1 MRRKRRKSAHRR
13 LLAAAVL
20 LLPAAVWAALGPRYG
35 GSVRIGA
42 LDLPEGAEA
51 AFRRGLGSRLLLGL
65 RHETLVRLDSQGQA
79 KAAIAAHWVP
89 GAGGRAWVIEIDG
102 RATFQDGQPVTA
114 DDAVRSLR
122 RFLRS
127 DSPAGARLAALL
139 DGGPQFRER
148 STESLPGLASDAQGT
163 LALRLTTATQDL
175 PAELAAPAAAVTA
188 SNGAACGPFIL
199 VHAVRDERAA
209 LVAFARHVGGRPFL
223 DEVELLRFPDH
234 EALQLALA
242 KGSLDVAIGE
252 PGPYARRARLLLVLD
267 ATRPPFRDVAAR
279 RRVSASID
287 RRVLA
292 ERFLKE
298 GRPLCRLWWVN
309 EPPSACAAVLEA
321 PAASPPGA
329 GGGPLTLAVDKEV
342 PVSASRRVVAHLMA
356 LGFQV
361 EVRVLGSTAASTA
374 HNVDA
379 RLLLWVPEIDFPAAA
394 MSEAAALPGV
404 PGPVREIV
412 REAATP
418 GGDVG
423 AAEAALLESATVIP
437 LAATT
442 LFAPRDGSVEGLRAG
457 PIGRPL
463 LEDAWLPL

>member
-1 MRRKRRKSAHRR
+1 MRRERGKSGVLR
-13 LLAAAVL
+13 LLVAAAL
-20 LLPAAVWAALGPRYG
+20 LAPVAVWAALGPRYG

-51 AFRRGLGSRLLLGL
+51 AFPRGLGSRLLLGL
-65 RHETLVRLDSQGQA
+65 RHETLVRLDSQGQPQPA
-79 KAAIAAHWVP
+79 VAAHWVP
-89 GAGGRAWVIEIDG
+89 EAGGRTWVIEIDG
-102 RATFQDGQPVTA
+102 RATFHDGQSVTA
-114 DDAVRSLR
+114 GDAVRSLR

-148 STESLPGLASDAQGT
+148 STELLPGLASDAPGT
-163 LALRLTTATQDL
+163 LALRLTTATREL

-223 DEVELLRFPDH
+223 DEVDLLRFPDH

-242 KGSLDVAIGE
+242 KGSVDVAIGE
-252 PGPYARRARLLLVLD
+252 PGPSARRARLLLVLD
-267 ATRPPFRDVAAR
+267 ATRPPFRDVRAR
-279 RRVSASID
+279 RRVAAAID

-292 ERFLKE
+292 GRFLKE
-298 GRPLCRLWWVN
+298 GRPLCRLWWAN
-309 EPPSACAAVLEA
+309 EPAACASALEA
-321 PAASPPGA
+321 LAASPPEA
-329 GGGPLTLAVDKEV
+329 GSGPLTLAVDKEV

-356 LGFQV
+356 LGYQV
-361 EVRVLGSTAASTA
+361 EVRVLASFAASVA
-374 HNVDA
+374 PDVDA
-379 RLLLWVPEIDFPAAA
+379 RLLFWVPEIDLPAAA
-394 MSEAAALPGV
+394 TSEAAGFPGV
-404 PGPVREIV
+404 PGPVREIA
-412 REAATP
+412 REAAVP
-418 GGDVG
+418 GGDAG

-442 LFAPRDGSVEGLRAG
+442 LLAPRDGSVEGLRAG
-457 PIGRPL
+457 PAGRPL